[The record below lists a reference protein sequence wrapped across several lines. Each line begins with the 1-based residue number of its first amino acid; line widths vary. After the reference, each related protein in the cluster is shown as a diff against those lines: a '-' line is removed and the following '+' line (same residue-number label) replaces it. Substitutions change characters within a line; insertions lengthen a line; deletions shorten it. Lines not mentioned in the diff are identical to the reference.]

1 MQTMHRMRC
10 MTSCGLV
17 RRSVAAVALVG
28 CALAATHPVAQE
40 APAYSPV
47 TDAELRD
54 PPAGD
59 WLMYRRTYDGWGFSP
74 LDQITTDN
82 VAGLRPVWAFATGLT
97 EGHESPPIVNDG
109 AMFLTT
115 PQNNVIALDARTG
128 DMRWR
133 YVRQLPEG
141 LRQIH
146 PTNRGVALH
155 DDKVYLA
162 TVDAFLVA
170 LDAATGQVVWETSVG
185 DWRTGYYMTMA
196 PLAVNGKVLIGV
208 SGGEMG
214 IRGFV
219 AAFDAATGG
228 EVWRTHTIPS
238 PDEPGGDTW
247 PGDAWRTGGVPVWVT
262 GTYDAETNLTYWG
275 TGNGGPWMGDLRP
288 GDNLYANS
296 VIALDADTGELKG
309 YHQYHWNG
317 SWDWDEVAPPLLVDF
332 ERGGRTVRGLVHP
345 GRNGYL
351 WLLER
356 SAGRIGFVDATAYV
370 HQNAF
375 TGIDP
380 ETGRPEYDPEHTPRT
395 GERVMFC
402 PSVWGGKNWPPAAY
416 NPVTGYLYFSA
427 NDNLCAYMTTRDVE
441 YTPGEVFT
449 GASSQMF
456 VREGAGHI
464 GELQAW
470 DLSRGEEVWTRE
482 FESHNWGPVLTTAG
496 GLVFAGGTNDRYFRA
511 FDGRTGET
519 LWEQRTNSGVIGVP
533 VSYLVDGVQHV
544 AVQAGWGLDPA
555 RMQNALDRSRGTTT
569 LLPQGGVLWVFA
581 LTE

>member
-1 MQTMHRMRC
+1 MSKTRC
-10 MTSCGLV
+10 MTSFGLV
-17 RRSVAAVALVG
+17 RLSVAAVAVAWG
-28 CALAATHPVAQE
+28 VLAASQPAAQE

-54 PPAGD
+54 PPDGD
-59 WLMYRRTYDGWGFSP
+59 WLMYRRTYDGWGYSP
-74 LDQITTDN
+74 LDQITAEN
-82 VAGLRPVWAFATGLT
+82 VSGLRPVWAFATGLT

-115 PQNNVIALDARTG
+115 PQNNVLALDARSG

-146 PTNRGVALH
+146 PTNRGVALYG
-155 DDKVYLA
+155 DRVYLA

-170 LDAATGQVVWETSVG
+170 LDAATGRVAWETPVG

-219 AAFDAATGG
+219 AAFDAATGD

-247 PGDAWRTGGVPVWVT
+247 PGDTWRTGGVPVWVT

-317 SWDWDEVAPPLLVDF
+317 SWDWDEVAPPLLIDF
-332 ERGGRTVRGLVHP
+332 ERGGRTVKGLVHP

-356 SAGRIGFVDATAYV
+356 SADRIGFVDATAYV

-402 PSVWGGKNWPPAAY
+402 PSIWGGKNWPPAAY

-427 NDNLCAYMTTRDVE
+427 NENLCAYMTTRDVE
-441 YTPGEVFT
+441 YTPGEAFT

-456 VREGAGHI
+456 VREGAAHI

-470 DLSRGEEVWTRE
+470 DLSSGEPVWTRE
-482 FESHNWGPVLTTAG
+482 FESHNWGPVLTTAS

-533 VSYLVDGVQHV
+533 VSYLVDGVQYV

-581 LTE
+581 LAEEY